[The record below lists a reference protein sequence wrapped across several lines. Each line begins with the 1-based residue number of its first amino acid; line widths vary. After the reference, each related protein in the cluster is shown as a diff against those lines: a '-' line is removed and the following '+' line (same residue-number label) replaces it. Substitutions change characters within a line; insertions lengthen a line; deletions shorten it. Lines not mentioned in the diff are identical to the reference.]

1 MSKPINNALSNF
13 DNQVVETAAG
23 KSGFVGNLL
32 GGLKSGGL
40 KGLVSN
46 LTSSVGS
53 FLTDK
58 IQGLTKLASGLA
70 SGLLDKLGLSKYLD
84 KFLNFGNKYFSDTMK
99 MLGDIKN
106 DAIKQLQNAAVN
118 YVSNIM
124 EDLMSN
130 LMSTIYIPDDI
141 FKLTIE
147 GLYKAGADLAY
158 NDHYIRN
165 KCLSRDWDSTLKF
178 VDKEYGITYTPT
190 YSDLDA
196 DLNTCA
202 KGSCWRNLYY
212 IYGLMYEHYKE
223 IVRDIGSYTSQLGN
237 DISESDRELLTKSL
251 SDANRY
257 KNIIEES
264 MVRNLKN
271 LIVNSYTYMKSSDLR
286 KFFTEYPEILKPM
299 YFGSTDNKYN
309 RRYVINSNDLSIMMP
324 MHGENKLTTSDRNTL
339 SNANN
344 HNATLA
350 ASALEAEKNV
360 ISHAND
366 ATNAGLSKEGIKSIA
381 KAYAAEKRREIN
393 QKQKDRYGNLSRT
406 ALSGGTTAVY
416 VASESRYTMKN
427 TKKNKVKYRDK
438 GIDDVLQAAMVD
450 DKAYVDLRNKHMKS
464 IYVLLSSKNV
474 FGSERMVNEDFYL
487 RCKIPTA
494 TTLATSLDKM
504 RGILGTS
511 MLVQSMFDL
520 SDSIDGSA
528 YRYLRSVEDYLLNP
542 AVNIYYGDSIDGAWR
557 LTFQLDPDINDIVID
572 AEETTDIDK
581 LPGDETDTENVPGY
595 NSEDKTNPKDI
606 ASNHGSNPSTK
617 EKINSALDSNLTA
630 KQSVTNVLRFASNI
644 PMTVKRDLIIK
655 WVTYFLNSMIA
666 KKIDE
671 KVRNKAFS
679 SLIEYVFGKKSV
691 TDSTELI
698 KIFDYSTNDSLND
711 NIKALVAI
719 MSLKKHTEAMRL
731 DNNGWKSTIIDLY
744 NICIGMLSREVQ
756 DTGFI
761 KSLFKYDREYLA
773 TLFKSSYYNE
783 LDFLKSINKRDNKM
797 YDVFY
802 PHKDNMTN
810 NIDGFDRQGIF
821 GYSDVQK
828 RIQYTNIETGD
839 WPSIAVTS
847 SGTFFG
853 GSDFTKGNGIKR
865 LDAGNGIIVD
875 TNIKDGTWISI
886 FEHFGTTFFV
896 NDENEL
902 YMWNGSDV
910 ITTGINDFDAWEI
923 KTIEPLNLILLCSKN
938 NSGFKY
944 FAGST
949 FISGSTTG
957 SGWKYQVIPSGY
969 VLYPTIT
976 SGTPY
981 IITNSKSFKGLANT
995 DVYTYFAHVILTETI
1010 TRNPDPA
1017 QLVGGLVPI
1026 PAPAPAP
1033 TVSVEYTLYLFGGTK
1048 ENGILRYNSKSSS
1061 KTVFPFENTVPET
1074 GKVTP
1079 IGSSKL
1085 AIPTTLTDN
1094 MIGVITDN
1102 KFITVSYTISK
1113 DYTVIGSA
1121 PVIRPG
1127 EPLAQSGSNTI
1138 KTFTKIT
1145 TYQTCKTK
1153 IFYTDTTASGKQNYY
1168 TEIGT
1173 SDYVDFD
1180 DSIDF
1185 NSGILYE
1192 SYPNDTLYW
1201 KRNDGKGIYKF
1212 NGTSFVG
1219 MLDPDDL
1226 DLTGWEMIYTGGKLF
1241 AINNTVEKGIKVLK
1255 SNKFENTNITKG
1267 FWKVGSSNT
1276 KFFAMSYK
1284 NTNGGIKYCNK
1295 TATNIEFVEIPTDT
1309 VKYGDIGG
1317 FAFDSSSGI
1326 MYFGEDRSD
1335 LVLDIDA
1342 IKFDID
1348 EFIFPLYDYQLQKL
1362 LIDICS
1368 NKLSILADTVLKML
1382 ENDVPLSEILNLI
1395 GPIMESMNS
1404 FYNSMVVS
1412 SDLYNDLLTYAEAKS
1427 EFDID
1432 DPDALAGIITD
1443 FIVNYDYKTNSNDT
1457 TATFY
1462 GTGPSIIGGSGSGSG
1477 SSIIGGSGSGVND
1490 IGVAG
1495 SGPTNSSMQDIIA
1508 RYKAELVTTEIYS
1521 NVRVIDKD
1529 GEKKTVSLLESVGG
1543 DVTEFNKRYNWRSLE
1558 FMNSDEEGNLY

>member
-13 DNQVVETAAG
+13 DNEVVETAAG
-23 KSGFVGNLL
+23 KSGFVGNLI

-58 IQGLTKLASGLA
+58 IQDLTKLASGLA

-106 DAIKQLQNAAVN
+106 DALKQLQNAAVN

-147 GLYKAGADLAY
+147 GLYKAGSDLAY
-158 NDHYIRN
+158 NNHYLRN
-165 KCLSRDWDSTLKF
+165 SCLARDWDKTLEF

-190 YSDLDA
+190 YSDLEA
-196 DLNTCA
+196 DLNKCA
-202 KGSCWRNLYY
+202 KGSCWRNLLY
-212 IYGLMYEHYKE
+212 IYKHMYEHYKE
-223 IVRDIGSYTSQLGN
+223 IVRDIGSYTSQLN
-237 DISESDRELLTKSL
+237 NNISDADRALLNKSL
-251 SDANRY
+251 ADANKY
-257 KNIIEES
+257 KSIIEES

-271 LIVNSYTYMKSSDLR
+271 LIVNSYTYMKPSDLR
-286 KFFTEYPEILKPM
+286 DFFTEFPEILKPM

-309 RRYVINSNDLSIMMP
+309 RRYMINSSDLNIMMP
-324 MHGENKLTTSDRNTL
+324 MHGEHKLTTSDRNTL

-344 HNATLA
+344 HTNTLA
-350 ASALEAEKNV
+350 AAALEAEKNV
-360 ISHAND
+360 ISHATD

-406 ALSGGTTAVY
+406 ALTGGTTAVY

-450 DKAYVDLRNKHMKS
+450 DKAYVDLRNKHIKS
-464 IYVLLSSKNV
+464 IYVLLSSQKI
-474 FGSERMVNEDFYL
+474 FGSERMVNEDFYI

-520 SDSIDGSA
+520 SDAIDGKA
-528 YRYLRSVEDYLLNP
+528 YHYLKSVEDYLLNP
-542 AVNIYYGDSIDGAWR
+542 AVNIYYGDTIQGAWE
-557 LTFQLDPDINDIVID
+557 LTFQLDPDINDLVID
-572 AEETTDIDK
+572 AKENTDIDN
-581 LPGDETDTENVPGY
+581 LPGDD
-595 NSEDKTNPKDI
+595 KDI
-606 ASNHGSNPSTK
+606 ASNHGSNPDTID
-617 EKINSALDSNLTA
+617 KIDTALDANLSA
-630 KQSVTNVLRFASNI
+630 KKAVVNVLRFASNI
-644 PMTVKRDLIIK
+644 PMTLKRDLIIK
-655 WVTYFLNSMIA
+655 WVTYFNNYMIA
-666 KKIDE
+666 KQVDE
-671 KVRNKAFS
+671 NVRNRAFS
-679 SLIEYVFGKKSV
+679 SLVEYVFAKKSV

-698 KIFDYSTNDSLND
+698 KIFDYSTNESLND
-711 NIKALVAI
+711 NIKSLVSIIALN
-719 MSLKKHTEAMRL
+719 KHTEAMKL
-731 DNNGWKSTIIDLY
+731 DDNGSKSTIIDLY
-744 NICIGMLSREVQ
+744 NICINMLSREVQ

-773 TLFKSSYYNE
+773 TFFKSSYYNE
-783 LDFLKSINKRDNKM
+783 LDFLRSINKRDNKM

-802 PHKDNMTN
+802 PHKDNMTT
-810 NIDGFDRQGIF
+810 NIEGFDRQGVF

-839 WPSIAVTS
+839 WPSIAVTR

-865 LDAGNGIIVD
+865 LDAGNGILVD
-875 TNIKDGTWISI
+875 TNIKDGTWKSI
-886 FEHFGTTFFV
+886 FEYFGTTFFV
-896 NDENEL
+896 NSDNEL
-902 YMWNGSDV
+902 YIWNGSDV
-910 ITTGINDFDAWEI
+910 ITTGINDFDTWEI
-923 KTIEPLNLILLCSKN
+923 KTIDPLNLLLLCSKN
-938 NSGFKY
+938 DDGFKY
-944 FAGST
+944 FTGST

-957 SGWKYQVIPSGY
+957 SGWKYQIIPGGY

-1010 TRNPDPA
+1010 TRNPD
-1017 QLVGGLVPI
+1017 QSQSSGTSGT
-1026 PAPAPAP
+1026 APATP
-1033 TVSVEYTLYLFGGTK
+1033 TVTTEYTLFLFGGTK
-1048 ENGILRYNSKSSS
+1048 ENGILRYNSKSTS

-1085 AIPTTLTDN
+1085 AIPTTLTDDT
-1094 MIGVITDN
+1094 IGIITDN
-1102 KFITVSYTISK
+1102 KLLTVTYTITKSQ
-1113 DYTVIGSA
+1113 TVTGSA
-1121 PVIRPG
+1121 PVTATG
-1127 EPLAQSGSNTI
+1127 EPLVQSSTNTV
-1138 KTFTKIT
+1138 KSFTKIT
-1145 TYQTCKTK
+1145 AYQTCKTK
-1153 IFYTDTTASGKQNYY
+1153 IFYTDTTGSGKQNYY

-1173 SDYVDFD
+1173 SDSVDFD
-1180 DSIDF
+1180 DSVDF

-1212 NGTSFVG
+1212 NNTSFIG
-1219 MLDPDDL
+1219 MLDTADL

-1241 AINNTVEKGIKVLK
+1241 AVNNTVEKGIKILK
-1255 SNKFENTNITKG
+1255 SGRFEDTNITKG

-1284 NTNGGIKYCNK
+1284 NTNKGIRYCNK
-1295 TATNIEFVEIPTDT
+1295 TATNIEFVEIPTDS

-1335 LVLDIDA
+1335 LVLDIDV

-1362 LIDICS
+1362 LIDICG
-1368 NKLSILADTVLKML
+1368 NKLTIMADNILKML
-1382 ENDVPLSEILNLI
+1382 ESDVPLSEILNLL

-1412 SDLYNDLLTYAEAKS
+1412 SNLYNNLLTYAEAKS

-1432 DPDALAGIITD
+1432 DPNALAGIITD
-1443 FIVNYDYKTNSNDT
+1443 FIVNYDYKKKPNDT

-1462 GTGPSIIGGSGSGSG
+1462 GSGMNS
-1477 SSIIGGSGSGVND
+1477 

-1495 SGPTNSSMQDIIA
+1495 SGPTNSSMQDIMA
-1508 RYKAELVTTEIYS
+1508 RYNADLITTEIYS
-1521 NVRVIDKD
+1521 NVRIVEKD

-1543 DVTEFNKRYNWRSLE
+1543 DTTEYNKRYNWRSLE
-1558 FMNSDEEGNLY
+1558 FMNSDEEGNIY

>member
-13 DNQVVETAAG
+13 DNEVVETAAG

-32 GGLKSGGL
+32 GSLKSGGL

-53 FLTDK
+53 FLSDK
-58 IQGLTKLASGLA
+58 IQGLNKLASGLA
-70 SGLLDKLGLSKYLD
+70 SGLLDKLNLSKYLD
-84 KFLNFGNKYFSDTMK
+84 QFLDFSNKYFSNTMS

-106 DAIKQLQNAAVN
+106 DALKQLENAAVN
-118 YVSNIM
+118 YASNIL

-130 LMSTIYIPDDI
+130 LISTIYIPDDI
-141 FKLTIE
+141 FKVSIE

-158 NDHYIRN
+158 NNHYIRN
-165 KCLSRDWDSTLKF
+165 RCLSRDWNYTLKF
-178 VDKEYGITYTPT
+178 VDKEYGITYSPT

-196 DLNTCA
+196 DLAVCA
-202 KGSCWRNLYY
+202 KGSCHRNLLY
-212 IYGLMYEHYKE
+212 IYKLMYEHYKE
-223 IVRDIGSYTSQLGN
+223 IVRDIGSYTSQLEN
-237 DISESDRELLTKSL
+237 NISDEDRALLEKSL
-251 SDANRY
+251 SDAKQY
-257 KNIIEES
+257 KSIIEES

-271 LIVNSYTYMKSSDLR
+271 LIVNSYTYTKVSDLR
-286 KFFTEYPEILKPM
+286 DFFTEFPEILKPM

-309 RRYVINSNDLSIMMP
+309 RRYMINSSDLNIMMP
-324 MHGENKLTTSDRNTL
+324 MHGDHKLTTSDRNTL

-344 HNATLA
+344 HTSTLNAA
-350 ASALEAEKNV
+350 ALEAEKNV
-360 ISHAND
+360 ISHSND
-366 ATNAGLSKEGIKSIA
+366 AINAGLSKSGVASLA
-381 KAYAAEKRREIN
+381 KAYAADKRRELN
-393 QKQKDRYGNLSRT
+393 QKQKDRYGNLTRT
-406 ALSGGTTAVY
+406 ALTGGTTAVY

-438 GIDDVLQAAMVD
+438 DIDDALQAIMVD
-450 DKAYVDLRNKHMKS
+450 DKTYVDLRNKHMKS
-464 IYVLLSSKNV
+464 IYALLSSKNV
-474 FGSERMVNEDFYL
+474 YGSERMVNEDFYL

-504 RGILGTS
+504 RGILGTANII
-511 MLVQSMFDL
+511 QSAFDL
-520 SDSIDGSA
+520 SNTIDGSA
-528 YRYLRSVEDYLLNP
+528 YNYLKSVEDYLLNP
-542 AVNIYYGDSIDGAWR
+542 AVNTFYGDTIQGAWE
-557 LTFQLDPDINDIVID
+557 LTFQLDPDINELVLD
-572 AEETTDIDK
+572 AKENTDIEN
-581 LPGDETDTENVPGY
+581 LPGDGSED
-595 NSEDKTNPKDI
+595 NSNRDDKTNPKDI
-606 ASNHGSNPSTK
+606 ASNHGSNPSTM
-617 EKINSALDSNLTA
+617 EKINAALDSNLIA

-644 PMTVKRDLIIK
+644 PMTLKRDIIIK
-655 WVTYFLNSMIA
+655 WVTFFNNVMIA
-666 KKIDE
+666 KQIDE

-691 TDSTELI
+691 TDSSELV
-698 KIFDYSTNDSLND
+698 KIFDYSTNESLNN
-711 NIKALVAI
+711 NIKSLVAI
-719 MSLKKHTEAMRL
+719 SRLNKHTEAMRL
-731 DNNGWKSTIIDLY
+731 DKDGWKITIVDLY
-744 NICIGMLSREVQ
+744 NICFNMLSREVQ

-773 TLFKSSYYNE
+773 TFFKSSYYNE
-783 LDFLKSINKRDNKM
+783 LDFLKSINKRENKM
-797 YDVFY
+797 YDIFY
-802 PHKDNMTN
+802 PQKDNMTK
-810 NIDGFDRQGIF
+810 NIDGFDRQGVF

-865 LDAGNGIIVD
+865 LDAGNGVLID
-875 TNIKDGTWISI
+875 TNIKDGTWKSI
-886 FEHFGTTFFV
+886 FEYFGTTFFV
-896 NDENEL
+896 NSDNEL

-910 ITTGINDFDAWEI
+910 ITTGINDFDTWEI
-923 KTIEPLNLILLCSKN
+923 KTIDSLNLLLLCSKN
-938 NSGFKY
+938 NGGFKY
-944 FAGST
+944 FTGST
-949 FISGSTTG
+949 FVSGSTTG

-981 IITNSKSFKGLANT
+981 IITNTRSFKGLANT
-995 DVYTYFAHVILTETI
+995 DIYTHFAHVILTETV
-1010 TRNPDPA
+1010 TRNPASGQQTSGGTTPA
-1017 QLVGGLVPI
+1017 T
-1026 PAPAPAP
+1026 P
-1033 TVSVEYTLYLFGGTK
+1033 TVTNDYTLFLFGGTK

-1079 IGSSKL
+1079 VGSSKL

-1094 MIGVITDN
+1094 TIGVITDN
-1102 KFITVSYTISK
+1102 KFITVSYTITKSQ
-1113 DYTVIGSA
+1113 TVTGSA
-1121 PVIRPG
+1121 PVTSTG
-1127 EPLAQSGSNTI
+1127 EPLAQSGTTTV

-1145 TYQTCKTK
+1145 AYQTCKTK
-1153 IFYTDTTASGKQNYY
+1153 IFYTDTTSSGKQNYY

-1173 SDYVDFD
+1173 SDSVDFD
-1180 DSIDF
+1180 DSVDF

-1212 NGTSFVG
+1212 NNTSFLG

-1226 DLTGWEMIYTGGKLF
+1226 DITGWEMIYTAGKLF
-1241 AINNTVEKGIKVLK
+1241 AINNTVEKGIKILK
-1255 SNKFENTNITKG
+1255 SSKFENTNITKG

-1284 NTNGGIKYCNK
+1284 NTNGGIRYCNK
-1295 TATNIEFVEIPTDT
+1295 TATSIEFVEIPTDT

-1326 MYFGEDRSD
+1326 MYFGEDRTD
-1335 LVLDIDA
+1335 LVLDIDTL
-1342 IKFDID
+1342 KFDID

-1362 LIDICS
+1362 LINICS
-1368 NKLSILADTVLKML
+1368 SKLDITSDNILRMIESDI
-1382 ENDVPLSEILNLI
+1382 PLSEILTLVGSMI
-1395 GPIMESMNS
+1395 DSMNS

-1412 SDLYNDLLTYAEAKS
+1412 SNLYNNLLTYAEAKS

-1432 DPDALAGIITD
+1432 DPAALSGIITD
-1443 FIVNYDYKTNSNDT
+1443 FIVNYDYRVKPNDT

-1462 GTGPSIIGGSGSGSG
+1462 GSGMNS
-1477 SSIIGGSGSGVND
+1477 

-1495 SGPTNSSMQDIIA
+1495 SGPTNSSMQDILA
-1508 RYKAELVTTEIYS
+1508 RYKADLVTTEIFA
-1521 NVRVIDKD
+1521 NVRVVEVD
-1529 GEKKTVSLLESVGG
+1529 GDKKTVSLLESLDG
-1543 DVTEFNKRYNWRSLE
+1543 DVSEYNKRYNWRSLE
-1558 FMNSDEEGNLY
+1558 FMNSDEEGNIY